1 MKTIN
6 STRELAEAISL
17 LETRQ
22 AEQGILLREQFHLT
36 YDSLK
41 PLNLIKSTL
50 REAAISGEL
59 KDNIMNTSVGLAAG
73 YISKKVFEGV
83 SNNPLKK
90 LLGSALM
97 FVITNIVTRNPETIK
112 FLGHKFL
119 NGISFKPADKG
130 LNGNN
135 KKEIF

>member
-50 REAAISGEL
+50 REAGASSEL
-59 KDNIMNTSVGLAAG
+59 KDNIINTSKGLIAG
-73 YISKKVFEGV
+73 YLSKIIFEGV

-90 LLGSALM
+90 MFGSILM
-97 FVITNIVTRNPETIK
+97 FGITNLVTRNSDNVKRT
-112 FLGHKFL
+112 GTKFL
-119 NGISFKPADKG
+119 NIFRHTSADTI
-130 LNGNN
+130 NGAG
-135 KKEIF
+135 